1 MKRTLSQLNAGC
13 WRDIVTADLPP
24 ADLDSTF
31 RQLAELAYGDEVVEV
46 SRYFP
51 GSNFVALR
59 HTERAG
65 QFFLVMTGFY
75 II

>member
-1 MKRTLSQLNAGC
+1 MKRTLSKLDADG
-13 WRDIVTADLPP
+13 WKDIVTADLPP

-31 RQLAELAYGDEVVEV
+31 RQLVELAYGEVAEV

-59 HTERAG
+59 ETETPG
-65 QFFLVMTGFY
+65 VYWMTSGFY
-75 II
+75 IT